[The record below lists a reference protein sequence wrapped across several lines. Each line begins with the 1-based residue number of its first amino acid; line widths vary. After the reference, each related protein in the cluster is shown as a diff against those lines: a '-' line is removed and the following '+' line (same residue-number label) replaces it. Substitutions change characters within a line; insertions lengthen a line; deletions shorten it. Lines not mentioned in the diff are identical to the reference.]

1 MRLSVG
7 EAREL
12 VARAMRAKGQ
22 SHEYAGLIADH
33 IIDCELRGLAYG
45 GLARVVSIVERLERT
60 GPPPAPVEVVH
71 ETPVSA
77 RIAGNDNL
85 GYVVGHKAT
94 EVAIRK
100 ARESGLA
107 MVGANGTWYT
117 GMLSYYAEM
126 AAAEGLVAMIASN
139 TTAWVAPHGAVE
151 GRFGTNPMCFG
162 FPSLGDPVIWDIGTS
177 NIIHAEVMLARR
189 LGEEIGEGLAYDGE
203 GRPTRDPAAAL
214 DGAFTAWGGHRGS
227 GLGHVVQLLG
237 VLAGSAPAPPDL
249 ADFGFTVHLTRPDL
263 LRPEAEYRARVT
275 EYAKW
280 VRAARPVP
288 GSPPVRMPFDRSAA
302 ERRRRL
308 EEDAIEVPDLV
319 QNRLTEVAGA

>member
-7 EAREL
+7 EARDL
-12 VARAMRAKGQ
+12 VARVMQAKGQ
-22 SHEYAGLIADH
+22 SADYAALTADH

-45 GLARVVSIVERLERT
+45 GLARVVSIVERLDRS
-60 GPPPAPVEVVH
+60 GPPARPVEIGH

-77 RIAGNDNL
+77 RVAGNDNL
-85 GYVVGHKAT
+85 GYVVGHRAT

-100 ARESGLA
+100 AKASGISI
-107 MVGANGTWYT
+107 VGADGTWYT

-126 AAAEGLVAMIASN
+126 AAAEGLVSSIASN

-151 GRFGTNPMCFG
+151 ARFGTNPMCFG
-162 FPSLGDPVIWDIGTS
+162 FPAEGDPVIWDIGTS

-189 LGEEIGEGLAYDGE
+189 LGQEIDEGLAYDGE
-203 GRPTRDPAAAL
+203 GRPTRDPDAAL
-214 DGAFTAWGGHRGS
+214 GGAFTAWGGHRGS

-237 VLAGSAPAPPDL
+237 ALAGSAVAPPDL
-249 ADFGFTVHLTRPDL
+249 ADFGFVIQLTRPDL
-263 LRPEAEYRARVT
+263 LGDAAEFRAKVT
-275 EYAKW
+275 AYAEW

-288 GSPPVRMPFDRSAA
+288 DGATVRMPFDRSAA

-308 EEDAIEVPDLV
+308 AADAIEVPDLV
-319 QNRLTEVAGA
+319 HARLVAVAG